1 MHIGGAN
8 IPESAVDLEIQETYI
23 QSPGFQ
29 NYNLGAMGS
38 RELYRSR
45 RVDRDTLP
53 HAPGMVP
60 LVDCSF
66 NPRAPHA
73 GRVRASE
80 RGWCSKDEKRG
91 VIEIS
96 DPVLSTLVKWVSKEG
111 NK

>member
-29 NYNLGAMGS
+29 NYDLGAMGFC
-38 RELYRSR
+38 ELYWSR

-53 HAPGMVP
+53 RVPGMVP

-91 VIEIS
+91 VRDLLIPS
-96 DPVLSTLVKWVSKEG
+96 FRPWLG
-111 NK
+111 G